1 MDKIQTIEAIVNA
14 KKAHEIQMKKIEAL
28 LNGKEVENPTAV
40 LKTECDF
47 GKWLYAENNLKSIL
61 GSQFYNNLENLH
73 ARWHIEYSRLFEIF
87 FKGKKKSGLLS
98 KMFGSGKVGGMELDK
113 AHLYYSELEAT
124 TKELLKAIS
133 SSQRRLEALREEKFL
148 R

>member
-47 GKWLYAENNLKSIL
+47 GKWLYADDSQLKKNLGNL
-61 GSQFYNNLENLH
+61 FYTNLDTLH
-73 ARWHIEYSRLFEIF
+73 ARWHIEYSRLFKIF
-87 FKGKKKSGLLS
+87 FNKKKSGLFS
-98 KMFGSGKVGGMELDK
+98 KMFGLKKMNEMELDK
-113 AHLYYSELEAT
+113 AKLYYSELEIT
-124 TKELLKAIS
+124 TKELLKAIAS
-133 SSQRRLEALREEKFL
+133 AQRRIEALQESKFH
-148 R
+148 